1 MSYVIPVFD
10 SQLISYRLRQNT
22 PRHIYEIGDLDMPYA
37 RHTRWYGWQ
46 TDEGITLL
54 ALLYTAYDPPILIA
68 LPDDEYAHQYEA
80 FLMALMKQMPPRV
93 YAHLAPGM
101 TRRLQQTHQ
110 VQHHGLHQKY
120 LLTDRSRIDLFADPA
135 VRVLTRADL
144 PAIQALYAVAYQ
156 ENVFTE
162 STLDTQRVVGLYL
175 KDKLIT
181 IAGIHVYSRVQ
192 GVCALGNVT
201 THPDYRGHGHSL
213 QTCAR
218 LLQLLE
224 ADGIPDIGLN
234 VRSDNVP
241 AIAVY
246 RKLGFTFVMDYDEL
260 TLERR

>member
-1 MSYVIPVFD
+1 MSHVIPVFD

-54 ALLYTAYDPPILIA
+54 APLYTAYDPPILIA
-68 LPDDEYAHQYEA
+68 LPDDEHAHQYEV
-80 FLMALMKQMPPRV
+80 FLVSLLAQMPPRV

-101 TRRLQQTHQ
+101 MRRLQETHH

-120 LLTDRSRIDLFADPA
+120 LLTDRSRIHLFADPT
-135 VRVLTRADL
+135 VRVLTREDL
-144 PAIQALYAVAYQ
+144 PAIRALYSVAYQ
-156 ENVFTE
+156 DNAFAE
-162 STLDTQRVVGLYL
+162 STLDTQRVVGQHQD
-175 KDKLIT
+175 DKLIT
-181 IAGIHVYSRVQ
+181 IAGVHVYSRVQ

-213 QTCAR
+213 QTCAC
-218 LLQLLE
+218 LLQLLD

-234 VRSDNVP
+234 VRADNMP

-260 TLERR
+260 MLERR